1 MRGPRRP
8 RGSRSGNC
16 GAPKLAS
23 VADGRARR
31 WAGRRGPAEETRP
44 AGLHGSHSGHR
55 HGPPGGE
62 TGPLTRALALL
73 GAFLVVEVVV
83 AILSSSLALLADA
96 GHMLVDAAAIAAALV
111 ATRLARR
118 PAEGAWT
125 FGLRRAEILSA
136 AFNGV
141 TLVVIGLFV
150 LVDAILR
157 LLHPTRVDGL
167 AVLVVAIV
175 GVGVNLAAA
184 RVLAGSDRRALH
196 VEGAFRHVLT
206 DLYGFLATALAGIV
220 IVTTGFARADALA
233 SLVIVLLMG
242 RTAWQLLGSAGR
254 ILLEAAPEDVD
265 LDAVRDHLLGAP
277 HVEAVHDLHVW
288 TVTSGLPA
296 LSAHVVVASGCFDD
310 GHTPQILDS
319 LQACVRGHFDV
330 AHSTFQLE
338 PGGHGPHEFETHP

>member
-1 MRGPRRP
+1 MAGLH
-8 RGSRSGNC
+8 GSQAAERQGSQ
-16 GAPKLAS
+16 AA
-23 VADGRARR
+23 GRQGSQA
-31 WAGRRGPAEETRP
+31 AGRR
-44 AGLHGSHSGHR
+44 GSHSGHR
-55 HGPPGGE
+55 HGPPAGE
-62 TGPLTRALALL
+62 TGPLATALVLL
-73 GAFLVVEVVV
+73 GAFLVVELVV
-83 AILSSSLALLADA
+83 AVLSSSLALLADA

-111 ATRLARR
+111 ATRLSRR
-118 PAEGAWT
+118 PAAGAWT

-150 LVDAILR
+150 LVDAVLR

-167 AVLVVAIV
+167 AVLVVALV
-175 GVGVNLAAA
+175 GIGVNLAAA

-206 DLYGFLATALAGIV
+206 DLYGFLATALAGV
-220 IVTTGFARADALA
+220 AIVTTGFARADALA
-233 SLVIVLLMG
+233 SLVIVVLMA

-330 AHSTFQLE
+330 EHSTFQLE